1 MTDKERYKQL
11 KEENDAKMN
20 TLVDSYHFIANNYV
34 LKARGYAEKNL
45 DTEARIKD
53 VLDEL
58 ISFCDKGMP
67 APMAIPNTN
76 EYIKEKISLL
86 AKRKETG
93 EKVKGII
100 WTVVFFTF
108 IVSAVCLGLIFRDY
122 NYLDNPTNI
131 TSTVTED
138 GKIEITFD
146 KVKSASFGYYI
157 YYMENDKE
165 TGKTYIEQPLDQN
178 QTKVSII
185 LDLDPEKSYEFYIYA
200 DDVTK
205 GEGEEF
211 LVIYKG
217 SEHVKYVYTPKGE
230 SSDK

>member
-34 LKARGYAEKNL
+34 LKARGYAEKSL

-93 EKVKGII
+93 EKVKSII
-100 WTVVFFTF
+100 WTVVFFAF
-108 IVSAVCLGLIFRDY
+108 IVSAVCLGLNNF
-122 NYLDNPTNI
+122 
-131 TSTVTED
+131 
-138 GKIEITFD
+138 
-146 KVKSASFGYYI
+146 
-157 YYMENDKE
+157 
-165 TGKTYIEQPLDQN
+165 
-178 QTKVSII
+178 
-185 LDLDPEKSYEFYIYA
+185 
-200 DDVTK
+200 
-205 GEGEEF
+205 
-211 LVIYKG
+211 
-217 SEHVKYVYTPKGE
+217 
-230 SSDK
+230 

>member
-20 TLVDSYHFIANNYV
+20 TLVDAYHFIANNYV

-58 ISFCDKGMP
+58 IDFCDRGLT

-86 AKRKETG
+86 AKRKDTA

-100 WTVVFFTF
+100 WTTVF
-108 IVSAVCLGLIFRDY
+108 IVFLIATVGLGLIFKDY

-157 YYMENDKE
+157 YYMENDEEK
-165 TGKTYIEQPLDQN
+165 GKTYIEQPLDQD

-185 LDLDPEKSYEFYIYA
+185 LDLDPTKSYTFYIYA

-217 SEHVKYVYTPKGE
+217 SEHVKYEYTPKGE